1 MFDVTFFNFA
11 KKDNSTARP
20 PAGSGTTLKCA
31 IKTPSSILSP
41 VVEVSGDLFPGNQY
55 PTWNYAHIPAFNGR
69 RYFVTNKVYDR
80 GIWEISLAED
90 VLASYRTTI
99 SNMSAYVLR
108 SSRESDGWLVDRLYP
123 ARSTYRTDNIWLD
136 EDGPLVTWD
145 SGSVVV
151 NILSPNNTSGYTSYV
166 FDTANFGTFL
176 SKLSTD
182 LTDTSVSTW
191 DGVTQSI
198 KVTTYEPLRYIGSIL
213 WFPESSIQGIS
224 KTSIKLGN
232 YEITGIM
239 CKQPVSFTSTGLS
252 YIKEIPK
259 HPQAG
264 ERGQYMNL
272 APFSEYT
279 LQLGPFGSFKLDPTG
294 LNGQRY
300 LHAVVDADL
309 ITGIGRAFV
318 TAGQTPLPNLTDD
331 VLLANV
337 TCQYGVP
344 IRINSINNVSAGAM
358 FQTIGGLATTIGG
371 VAAGDPGAALS
382 GVSAAFSGIENMAK
396 GSVDSVGS
404 TGSIGDHQMKKT
416 LYCRFFYAVDENV
429 AENGRP
435 LCKYRR
441 LGSLP
446 GFIQV
451 QKGNFAYEQA
461 TKAEVSAVN
470 SYLEGGFYFE

>member
-1 MFDVTFFNFA
+1 MFDITFFNFA

-69 RYFVTNKVYDR
+69 RYFVTNKVYNR

-99 SNMSAYVLR
+99 SNMSGYVTR
-108 SSRESDGWLVDRLYP
+108 ASAESDGWLLDKMYP
-123 ARSTYRTDNIWLD
+123 ARSTYRTDNVVLNPNDIISW
-136 EDGPLVTWD
+136 T
-145 SGSVVV
+145 SGCIAVNVV
-151 NILSPNNTSGYTSYV
+151 SPTATSGYITYV
-166 FDTANFGTFL
+166 FTAADFATFL
-176 SKLSTD
+176 GKLSSD
-182 LTDTSVSTW
+182 LTDSSVSTW
-191 DGVTQSI
+191 DGLTQSI
-198 KVTTYEPLRYIGSIL
+198 KVTTYEPLRYIGSVL
-213 WFPESSIQGIS
+213 WFPEARPTGIT

-232 YEITGIM
+232 FEVTGIL
-239 CKQPVSFTSTGLS
+239 CVQPVSFPSSGHTYNIT
-252 YIKEIPK
+252 IPK
-259 HPQAG
+259 HPQAS
-264 ERGQYMNL
+264 RGQYMNL

-279 LQLGPFGSFKLDPTG
+279 LELGPFGSVKLDTTG
-294 LNGQRY
+294 LNGQKY
-300 LHAVVDADL
+300 LHIVTDADFV
-309 ITGIGRAFV
+309 TGNGRAYV
-318 TAGQTPLPNLTDD
+318 TAGQTALTNMTDD
-331 VLLANV
+331 VLLANI

-344 IRINSINNVSAGAM
+344 VRINSINNVTSGAIV
-358 FQTIGGLATTIGG
+358 QTVGGLVAVAGG
-371 VAAGDPGAALS
+371 IASGDVGGALAGFNSALS
-382 GVSAAFSGIENMAK
+382 GVENMAK
-396 GSVDSVGS
+396 GSIDSVGS
-404 TGSIGDHQMKKT
+404 TGSITDHMMKKI
-416 LYCRFFYAVDENV
+416 LYCRFFYAADEDV

-451 QKGNFAYEQA
+451 QKGNFNYEQA

>member
-1 MFDVTFFNFA
+1 MFDITFFNFS
-11 KKDNSTARP
+11 KKENSTARP

-99 SNMSAYVLR
+99 SNMSGYVTR
-108 SSRESDGWLVDRLYP
+108 ASAESDGWLVDKFYP
-123 ARSTYRTDNIWLD
+123 VRSTYKTDNILLAPNEFVSW
-136 EDGPLVTWD
+136 GTGCVAVNVID
-145 SGSVVV
+145 S
-151 NILSPNNTSGYTSYV
+151 TATDGYTTYL
-166 FDTANFGTFL
+166 FTIANFATFL
-176 SKLSTD
+176 QKLSTD
-182 LTDTSVSTW
+182 LTDSSVSTW
-191 DGVTQSI
+191 DSVSQSI
-198 KVTTYEPLRYIGSIL
+198 KVTTYEPLRYIGSVL
-213 WFPESSIQGIS
+213 WFPHSVPSGIG
-224 KTSIKLGN
+224 KTSFKLGN
-232 YEITGIM
+232 YTVSGILCTKASFPTIGTTYEIR
-239 CKQPVSFTSTGLS
+239 
-252 YIKEIPK
+252 IPR
-259 HPQAG
+259 HPQASS
-264 ERGQYMNL
+264 RGQYMNL

-279 LQLGPFGSFKLDPTG
+279 LDLGPFGNIKLDTTG

-300 LHAVVDADL
+300 LRVVINADINTGSGRAVVY
-309 ITGIGRAFV
+309 GSNSS
-318 TAGQTPLPNLTDD
+318 PLPDITDD
-331 VLLANV
+331 VMLANV
-337 TCQYGVP
+337 VCQYGVP
-344 IRINSINNVSAGAM
+344 LRINSLNSVTAGSVL
-358 FQTIGGLATTIGG
+358 QTAGGAAAVIGGIVTGDIGG
-371 VAAGDPGAALS
+371 AFAGFQAAVG
-382 GVSAAFSGIENMAK
+382 GIESMAK

-404 TGSIGDHQMKKT
+404 TGSITDHMHKKV
-416 LYCRFFYAVDENV
+416 LYCRFFYAADEDN

-451 QKGNFAYEQA
+451 QKGNFNYEQA